1 SGELAFD
8 PMDFLDIP
16 DTPIS
21 ASSAPALQE
30 VANQSELSVPA
41 GESVDCP
48 AIAPPPPSSYSHGGG
63 HYPAPSP

>member
-21 ASSAPALQE
+21 ASSDPALQE

-48 AIAPPPPSSYSHGGG
+48 AIAPPPPSSYSHGVG